1 MQWHICFQNPA
12 KIAKNKVSK
21 CETGKRKKYYFHAQ
35 TFDYFMTLEEL
46 FAHSQLRFL
55 ICNCICNRLI
65 SLSHELFIK
74 MANKNNYIKNSNILT
89 VELSSDNEYGS
100 QEYNC

>member
-1 MQWHICFQNPA
+1 
-12 KIAKNKVSK
+12 
-21 CETGKRKKYYFHAQ
+21 
-35 TFDYFMTLEEL
+35 MTLEEL

-89 VELSSDNEYGS
+89 VELSSDNECGS